1 MYCILAPNSHSD
13 RSLCKILNPPPHD
26 VYMGMFMCVLTC
38 QTSVILL
45 IKVYFPFSAE
55 YIWSEEWST
64 FGGHAYKFFSDGRVT
79 FPEARDACRVH
90 GGLLVSINSPEEQDF
105 IKNSVLKKR
114 ALSAFTGGTDRTNGS
129 FSIKAS

>member
-1 MYCILAPNSHSD
+1 M
-13 RSLCKILNPPPHD
+13 KE
-26 VYMGMFMCVLTC
+26 
-38 QTSVILL
+38 
-45 IKVYFPFSAE
+45 YFPFSAE

-79 FPEARDACRVH
+79 FPDARDACRVH

-129 FSIKAS
+129 FSIKALLVTLIFRINHALVIICPVIKY